1 LGVLVLFFAGG
12 TIAFVESMKKFKD
25 NIKEYS
31 PTLLFLVPAVLELVY
46 KKIYSGIKK
55 SGKRKKRHQNLPTNQ
70 LFNTTWQVL
79 MGFLKTNGVLYVK
92 RHKKRYDRYW
102 PYLYK
107 FWNPAIFVCWIKM
120 LNESF
125 GLPHI

>member
-1 LGVLVLFFAGG
+1 LHFFHFITLFGILGVLVLFFAGG

-55 SGKRKKRHQNLPTNQ
+55 SGKEELINKMIKISNKLLEFNIDIRRLLFKKIINELGRKN
-70 LFNTTWQVL
+70 
-79 MGFLKTNGVLYVK
+79 
-92 RHKKRYDRYW
+92 
-102 PYLYK
+102 
-107 FWNPAIFVCWIKM
+107 
-120 LNESF
+120 
-125 GLPHI
+125 